1 MNSVAQFI
9 KIIHY
14 VFKKLISHICNQ
26 FFNDIKMKELKI
38 NYKKIKILLN
48 I

>member
-1 MNSVAQFI
+1 M
-9 KIIHY
+9 
-14 VFKKLISHICNQ
+14 FKKLISYIYNQ

-38 NYKKIKILLN
+38 NYKEVKILLS